1 MARETLLK
9 GQDSRLVK
17 VVLEVE
23 VPVAY
28 YDPEIVMR
36 KLEDF
41 VLGPTMI
48 GWDHPDCFTVRTE
61 EQADAK
67 IELRS

>member
-1 MARETLLK
+1 MARETLLE

-17 VVLEVE
+17 VILEINVSM
-23 VPVAY
+23 AY
-28 YDPEIVMR
+28 YDPEVVMR

-48 GWDHPDCFTVRTE
+48 GWDHPGCFTVRTE
-61 EQADAK
+61 GQTDA
-67 IELRS
+67 